1 MQLFLFLLICFVCS
15 VFFFFFSFFCFA
27 FCFLFLFLFCFVCF
41 LFFLG
46 GGGYKRVFYLNIP
59 AKHPISRFE
68 KHVAIS
74 QGCIRNQIVHIVL
87 NRCPMLWKKFF
98 FYQAILIWHIILKIT
113 KTNHRIN
120 SS

>member
-1 MQLFLFLLICFVCS
+1 MQLFLFLFICFVCS
-15 VFFFFFSFFCFA
+15 VFFALLFVSCFC
-27 FCFLFLFLFCFVCF
+27 FCFVLFVFC
-41 LFFLG
+41 FFLG

-87 NRCPMLWKKFF
+87 NRCPMLWKEFF